1 MFRIIAKKSRLLI
14 RNISYIDVT
23 FHNADG
29 SIKKAKGKVG
39 QTLLSLAHKENV
51 NLEGTFN

>member
-29 SIKKAKGKVG
+29 SIKKAKGEVG